1 MQQTEKIEL
10 LGLLPHELTDAL
22 QPLDVPKFRAAQL
35 FRWMHRQKVADF
47 DQMTDLSKQFR
58 ADLQQQFYINRPNI
72 AQRLASAIDDTVKYL
87 CRLSDGNCVEAVRMV
102 YRHGVTA
109 CISTQVG
116 CRMGCKFCAS
126 APLGLVRNLTAAEML
141 GQIDLM
147 DAEFPADQAVTSIVL
162 MGIGEP
168 LDNYDQVLRF
178 LRLLSCKEGRAMSL
192 RHVTLSTCGLV
203 PMIDRLAEEN
213 LPLTLSVS
221 LHAPDNASR
230 SALMPVNRKYP
241 LEELLAACGR
251 YFRKTGRRLS
261 FEYALI
267 RGENDSRRDAQRLA
281 DCLKPVFP
289 GMRPHVNLIP
299 VNPVGEN
306 GFQAGSAKQFMQY
319 LSEAGV
325 NATLRRT
332 LGDDIKAACGQLRRN
347 AMEDDSHESRE

>member
-1 MQQTEKIEL
+1 
-10 LGLLPHELTDAL
+10 
-22 QPLDVPKFRAAQL
+22 
-35 FRWMHRQKVADF
+35 
-47 DQMTDLSKQFR
+47 
-58 ADLQQQFYINRPNI
+58 
-72 AQRLASAIDDTVKYL
+72 
-87 CRLSDGNCVEAVRMV
+87 
-102 YRHGVTA
+102 
-109 CISTQVG
+109 
-116 CRMGCKFCAS
+116 
-126 APLGLVRNLTAAEML
+126 
-141 GQIDLM
+141 
-147 DAEFPADQAVTSIVL
+147 
-162 MGIGEP
+162 
-168 LDNYDQVLRF
+168 
-178 LRLLSCKEGRAMSL
+178 MSL